1 MTTHHSGGGNHKPE
15 YSFNKCQYQQ
25 IYKKRFSH
33 SVTERFLS
41 YLTITNSNNDT
52 LNARWL

>member
-15 YSFNKCQYQQ
+15 YSFNKYQYQQ

-41 YLTITNSNNDT
+41 Y
-52 LNARWL
+52 